1 VVLDRTHRLLAFP
14 GRVLALWSET
24 MICNRLGLAE
34 TLCLIMWAC
43 IFVQTTSAQNA
54 STGALTGLVTDA
66 SGGVVRGA
74 EVKITNEGTG
84 DARVVRSQSDGSYSA
99 TLLAAGSY
107 RVDAKHDGFKTSSY
121 EHVIV
126 VVSETARL
134 NIQLDV
140 GSATETVEVVAPVE
154 DLQTQSAELGTV
166 TDGRYINN
174 LPLVTRNFTQILG
187 LNPGISTELTNAG
200 DLGRGNGS
208 QNAGANGFS
217 ANGNPTNDNNFQM
230 NGVEVNDVQGSG
242 FFSGG
247 VPIPNPDTIQE
258 FKVVTQ
264 PYDASSGRDA
274 GANVDLVTKSGT
286 NAFHGTVFEY
296 FRNEDLNANEF
307 FRNGLGEPRP
317 ELREN
322 QFGFTLGGPIIK
334 DKLFFFGSYQGTR
347 QLNGLD
353 PNCSS
358 IVKTPPLTNDRSQ
371 AALGQLYAGQG
382 SYAVLVGPPGAG
394 TTIDASGDNINP
406 AALQIMQA
414 KLPDGSYLVPT
425 PTVIDPTQPFD
436 SQGTIAF
443 SIACPF
449 SEDQYMF
456 NADYVQSAKSKFT
469 GRVFAAQSSLTE
481 TLPETATGGGAVPGS
496 PQTQDNAFRN
506 IALLHTYTFNSSIV
520 NQASI
525 GYNRSNVLLQ
535 QQVPFD
541 YSDFGITVPSFDND
555 HPNLLIGNMGIGGNG
570 QSSHF
575 VENTYTAQDTLTY
588 VRGRHTFHFG
598 GGVTR
603 LQDNQVGFTFYGLAA
618 FLDSADFMLGLDA
631 AGTGVGLS
639 DVFETIDVAGFT
651 GRAYRIWE
659 ANSYVQDDIKVSSR
673 FTLNAGF
680 RYERVGDFADALG
693 RNVSFFPN
701 LANPDATSPTL
712 QGYVVPSNF
721 SGTVPAGVTKL
732 GNEYGILGNG
742 QNTWNPR
749 LGFAWQL
756 PHTQRFVLRGGYGT
770 FHSRSAGNAIFQSV
784 ASPPFAIVREGGAA
798 FGDPT
803 PSLEEPL
810 PPFDLS
816 TLPSFT
822 PAEYYGPTN
831 CSSAGVCN
839 TPGTSQ
845 VFNGFAPDYRPPLV
859 QHFSLD
865 VQTELAKGLV
875 WDIGYVGDRAT
886 HVLEDVLTNQ
896 ASIATPTDPVRG
908 LTTTTLANLP
918 ERVPI
923 EGFGTNGLIEFESG
937 ASNWYNALQ
946 TSLNKHFTNGL
957 QFLVSYTFA
966 RSLGTANGI
975 SNGPNGAQITGNQF
989 DPRESDYGP
998 DPFVRE
1004 QRLVI
1009 SYYYE
1014 FPHPKELSSWKGRL
1028 LGGWGVSGVTVA
1040 QSGQRLP
1047 VTFQDPDNA
1056 YGILESRPNYVA
1068 GCKVGMPGATSTKLG
1083 EYFNT
1088 ACFTPP
1094 PVIGNEEPNPNG
1106 NGCVTPLP
1114 DGNCPA
1120 VATAFGNSPIG
1131 IITGPGEINFD
1142 FSIIKRT
1149 ALHWPTEAANLEFRS
1164 EFYNIFN
1171 HPEFGAPN
1179 TTFDTTT
1186 FGQITGPTILNPR
1199 VIQFALK
1206 WNF

>member
-1 VVLDRTHRLLAFP
+1 MTGKIGFGKAF
-14 GRVLALWSET
+14 ALF
-24 MICNRLGLAE
+24 
-34 TLCLIMWAC
+34 TLFMLCSFASL
-43 IFVQTTSAQNA
+43 AQNA
-54 STGALTGLVTDA
+54 STGALTGIVTDS
-66 SGGVVRGA
+66 SGAVVRGA
-74 EVKITNEGTG
+74 DVKITSEATG
-84 DARVVRSQSDGSYSA
+84 DTRIVKSQSDGSYSA
-99 TLLAAGSY
+99 TLLAAGTY
-107 RVDAKHDGFKTSSY
+107 RVDATHEGFKTSTY
-121 EHVIV
+121 EHVAV

-134 NIQLDV
+134 NVKLDV
-140 GSATETVEVVAPVE
+140 GSASERVEVVAPIE
-154 DLQTQSAELGTV
+154 DLQTQSAELGSV

-174 LPLVTRNFTQILG
+174 LPLVARNYTQILG

-217 ANGNPTNDNNFQM
+217 ANGNPTNDNNYQM

-296 FRNEDLNANEF
+296 FRNEDLNANDF
-307 FRNGLGEPRP
+307 FRNGLGAPRA

-322 QFGFTLGGPIIK
+322 QFGFTFGGPIIK

-358 IVKTPPLTNDRSQ
+358 IVLTPPLTNNRSQ
-371 AALGQLYAGQG
+371 QALGQLYAGQG
-382 SYAVLVGPPGAG
+382 SYAAIFGAPGAG
-394 TTIDASGDNINP
+394 TTIDSNGDNINP
-406 AALQIMQA
+406 AALQIMEA

-425 PTVIDPTQPFD
+425 PTTINTSLPFD
-436 SQGTIAF
+436 SQGTVAF

-449 SEDQYMF
+449 NEDQYMF
-456 NADYVQSAKSKFT
+456 NADYLQSSRSKFT
-469 GRVFAAQSSLTE
+469 GRVFVAQSSLTE
-481 TLPETATGGGAVPGS
+481 TLPQTATGGGAVPGS
-496 PQTQDNAFRN
+496 PQTQNNAFRN
-506 IALLHTYTFNSSIV
+506 IALLHTYTFNSNIV

-555 HPNLLIGNMGIGGNG
+555 HPNLLIGNIGIGGNG

-575 VENTYTAQDTLTY
+575 IENTYAAQDTLTY

-639 DVFETIDVAGFT
+639 DVFETVDVAGFT

-659 ANSYVQDDIKVSSR
+659 ANSYVQDDIKLTSR

-693 RNVSFFPN
+693 RNVSFFPS

-712 QGYVVPSNF
+712 QGYVVPSNYP
-721 SGTVPAGVTKL
+721 GTVPAGVTKL

-756 PHTQRFVLRGGYGT
+756 PYTHRLVLRGGYGT

-798 FGDPT
+798 FGDMAA
-803 PSLEEPL
+803 SLSEPL

-816 TLPSFT
+816 TLPSFA
-822 PAEYYGPTN
+822 PAEYEGCDPTAPSP
-831 CSSAGVCN
+831 CALA
-839 TPGTSQ
+839 TSQ

-865 VQTELAKGLV
+865 LQTEIAKGLV
-875 WDIGYVGDRAT
+875 WDVGYVGDRAT
-886 HVLEDVLTNQ
+886 HVLVDVDSNQ
-896 ASIATPTDPVRG
+896 AGIATPTNPING

-923 EGFGTNGLIEFESG
+923 QGFGTNGLIEFESG
-937 ASNWYNALQ
+937 ASNWYNAVQ

-957 QFLVSYTFA
+957 QFLASYTFA
-966 RSLGTANGI
+966 RSLGTASGI
-975 SNGPNGAQITGNQF
+975 SYGPNGAQITGNQF
-989 DPRESDYGP
+989 DPRESNYGP
-998 DPFVRE
+998 DAFVRE

-1014 FPHPKELSSWKGRL
+1014 LPHPREVSSLKGRL
-1028 LGGWGVSGVTVA
+1028 LGGWGLSGVTVA

-1047 VTFQDPDNA
+1047 VTFQDTNNA
-1056 YGILESRPNYVA
+1056 YGILESRPDYVP
-1068 GCKVGMPGATSTKLG
+1068 GCKVGMPGSTVSKLG

-1088 ACFTPP
+1088 ACFTGPA
-1094 PVIGNEEPNPNG
+1094 VIGD
-1106 NGCVTPLP
+1106 
-1114 DGNCPA
+1114 DG

-1142 FSIIKRT
+1142 FSVVKRT
-1149 ALHWPTEAANLEFRS
+1149 ALHWPNEAANLEFRS
-1164 EFYNIFN
+1164 EFYNLFN
-1171 HPEFGAPN
+1171 HPEFGNPD
-1179 TTFDTTT
+1179 TTFTLGPSQ
-1186 FGQITGPTILNPR
+1186 FGRITGPTILNPR

-1206 WNF
+1206 LNF